1 MTCIIVSYHNLS
13 VSLYKPN
20 ETMSKKILIIDDDP
34 DIVESTKLILES
46 EGYEVISESGPDEG
60 YAKALSESPDLIIL
74 DVMMV
79 EPDDGFFVASKI
91 KSKRPDVP
99 IIMYSSV
106 SNALGYEYGMNNV
119 VKVDEFID
127 KPVEPAILLETIGKL
142 IKGKKG

>member
-1 MTCIIVSYHNLS
+1 MT
-13 VSLYKPN
+13 
-20 ETMSKKILIIDDDP
+20 KKILIIDDDP

-60 YAKALSESPDLIIL
+60 FETAVSQTPDLIIL
-74 DVMMV
+74 DVMMI

-91 KSKRPDVP
+91 KSKLPDVP

-106 SNALGYEYGMNNV
+106 SNALGYDYGMNNV
-119 VKVDEFID
+119 VKVDKFID
-127 KPVEPAILLETIGKL
+127 KPVEPAVLLEAIGKL

>member
-1 MTCIIVSYHNLS
+1 
-13 VSLYKPN
+13 
-20 ETMSKKILIIDDDP
+20 MSKKILIIDDDP

-60 YAKALSESPDLIIL
+60 CAKALSESPDLIIL

-79 EPDDGFFVASKI
+79 EPDDGFFAASKI

-119 VKVDEFID
+119 VKVDVFID